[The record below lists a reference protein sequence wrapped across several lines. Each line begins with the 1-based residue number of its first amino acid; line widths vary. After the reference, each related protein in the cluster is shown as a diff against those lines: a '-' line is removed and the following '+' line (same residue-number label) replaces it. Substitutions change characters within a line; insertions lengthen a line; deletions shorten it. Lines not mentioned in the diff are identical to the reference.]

1 MGKGITYIE
10 KDRWIT
16 NFGFREGRIL
26 SRKSDYGWKFREVT
40 GNKAFLKRLLRQ
52 DLIIEDAIE
61 PLLSKGRKYDLRIYV
76 CFGKVLYIYPRSTDP
91 RNITTNISQGATGEK
106 QDFLHGI
113 PEKTLERA
121 KKYALKAVRTMNLNF
136 AGVDIMPL
144 IDHGNVTVIEV
155 NTFPGFPRVR
165 AFDLS
170 KHLMK
175 AILSHK
181 WSFLMRKT
189 VRKGRLG
196 SWGRNT
202 GVQRPRPEG
211 LPTL

>member
-155 NTFPGFPRVR
+155 NTFPGFPRAR

-181 WSFLMRKT
+181 WS
-189 VRKGRLG
+189 
-196 SWGRNT
+196 
-202 GVQRPRPEG
+202 
-211 LPTL
+211 